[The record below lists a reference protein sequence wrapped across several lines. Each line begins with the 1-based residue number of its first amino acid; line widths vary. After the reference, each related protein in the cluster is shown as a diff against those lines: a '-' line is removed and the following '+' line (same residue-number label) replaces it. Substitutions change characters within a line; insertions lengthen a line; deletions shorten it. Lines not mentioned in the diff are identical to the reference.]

1 MDITPEIINVI
12 SASFS
17 PNKPPKT
24 VKTRPCRIK
33 FNGEFIT
40 TTSKKTVWRNK
51 GFAKSALL
59 NHLESYEIKTAIF
72 GTRYPGHDAIKK
84 LRDELERLGLIKY
97 VEVDIEDFAV
107 TKD

>member
-1 MDITPEIINVI
+1 MNITPEIINVI
-12 SASFS
+12 SSSFS

-40 TTSKKTVWRNK
+40 TTSKKTIWRNK

-59 NHLESYEIKTAIF
+59 NHLNDPNIKISIFNNRYVGSREIA
-72 GTRYPGHDAIKK
+72 K
-84 LRDELERLGLIKY
+84 LRDSLEQAGLIQY
-97 VEVDIEDFAV
+97 IEVDIEDFAV